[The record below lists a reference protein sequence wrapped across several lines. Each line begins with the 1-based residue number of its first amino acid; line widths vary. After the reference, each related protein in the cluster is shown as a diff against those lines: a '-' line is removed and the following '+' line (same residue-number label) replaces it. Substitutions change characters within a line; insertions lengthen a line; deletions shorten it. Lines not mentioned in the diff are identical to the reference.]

1 MDVLVSVLIFLVAL
15 GTVPLFSG
23 VYQFTLA
30 GLHRFRRKSPLA
42 AYFPRVAIVIPAWN
56 ENDVI
61 ERTVHW
67 LMRLKYPKSR
77 VRVYVVDD
85 GSDDGTGETLDALVA
100 RYPGRVFNLRR
111 EDGGQGKAH
120 TINFGLR
127 LISQEDWF
135 EAVMIIDADVLFT
148 AGSLRRMTRHLADP
162 AVGAVTAYIKEGSRP
177 DNYLNRFV
185 AFEYVTAQAAARRAQ
200 NVLGA
205 QACLAG
211 GAQLIRRSSLDSVG
225 GEIDTS
231 TLAEDTFTTFMI
243 QIEGQ
248 RVVFEPH
255 AIVWAEEPRT
265 VGALWKQR
273 VRWGRGNVQITS
285 RFRRLWFNRRRGGRL
300 GGFGF
305 ALIWFSVFMLPV
317 FLVASSIGLLGLYLI
332 NPEISI
338 DVFRGFWVLTSGTYL
353 FVTFSSF
360 AIDPTTARRSWRE
373 GIFFPGL
380 ISLTIILWALWPPL
394 ADELVAGVVIDLG
407 YDPNGTIQDVAL
419 LFSYFWL
426 TGSLVLAAS
435 LRMLENVPFVRRLVP
450 PLVYLIGYGPLLS
463 AMTLAAYWRQLR
475 GAEMK
480 WEKTEKVGAVGEVS
494 T

>member
-1 MDVLVSVLIFLVAL
+1 VDVLTSVLIFLVAL

-30 GLHRFRRKSPLA
+30 GLHRFRRKSPDA

-56 ENDVI
+56 EADVI

-67 LMRLKYPKSR
+67 LMRLTYPKQR

-85 GSDDGTGETLDALVA
+85 GSDDGTPEILDRLVE
-100 RYPGRVFNLRR
+100 RYRGRVFNLRR

-127 LISQEDWF
+127 RISQEDWY

-162 AVGAVTAYIKEGSRP
+162 GVGAVTAYIKEGSRP
-177 DNYLNRFV
+177 DNFLNRFV

-211 GAQLIRRSSLDSVG
+211 GAQLIRRQSLEAVG

-231 TLAEDTFTTFMI
+231 TLAEDTYTTFMI
-243 QIEGQ
+243 QIAGQ

-255 AIVWAEEPRT
+255 AIVWAEEPRS

-273 VRWGRGNVQITS
+273 VRWGRGNVQITT
-285 RFRRLWFNRRRGGRL
+285 RFRRLWFNRRGGRL
-300 GGFGF
+300 GGLGF

-317 FLVASSIGLLGLYLI
+317 FLVASSVGLIGLYLI
-332 NPEISI
+332 DKEISI
-338 DVFRGFWVLTSGTYL
+338 EVFRSFWILTAGTYL

-360 AIDPTTARRSWRE
+360 AIDPATARRAWRE
-373 GIFFPGL
+373 GILFPGL
-380 ISLTIILWALWPPL
+380 ISLTIILWALLPPL
-394 ADELVAGVVIDLG
+394 ADEVVAGVVIDLG

-426 TGSLVLAAS
+426 TGSLALAAG
-435 LRMLENVPFVRRLVP
+435 LRWLEDRPVIRHLVP

-463 AMTLAAYWRQLR
+463 AMTLAAYWRQVR
-475 GAEMK
+475 GVEMR
-480 WEKTEKVGAVGEVS
+480 WEKTEKTGMVGEVS
-494 T
+494 A